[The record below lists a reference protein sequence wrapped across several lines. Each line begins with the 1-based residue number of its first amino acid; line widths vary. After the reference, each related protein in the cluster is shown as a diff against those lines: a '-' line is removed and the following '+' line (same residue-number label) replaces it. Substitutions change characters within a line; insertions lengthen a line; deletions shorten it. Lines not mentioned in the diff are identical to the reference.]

1 MVCSCEGEPLMNN
14 VIGPID
20 LPTWYSMRQCRE
32 SIKYLRPLVA
42 KNPIYE
48 VEIKGEQGI
57 YDVYMNNILGRA
69 A

>member
-1 MVCSCEGEPLMNN
+1 MGT

-20 LPTWYSMRQCRE
+20 WPTWYCMRQCRE
-32 SIKYLRPLVA
+32 SIHWCKQQ

-48 VEIKGEQGI
+48 VEIKGEQAI
-57 YDVYMNNILGRA
+57 LQTFMNQVLKRA